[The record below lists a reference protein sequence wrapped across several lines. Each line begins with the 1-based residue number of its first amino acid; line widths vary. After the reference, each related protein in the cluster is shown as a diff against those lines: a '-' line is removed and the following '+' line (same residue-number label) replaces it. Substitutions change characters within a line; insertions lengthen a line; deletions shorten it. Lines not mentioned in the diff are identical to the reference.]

1 MDKYPQHKY
10 IMYKYPTD
18 LIFLYKIMYIL
29 SKKDEIKKRENILK
43 RNKFSFL

>member
-29 SKKDEIKKRENILK
+29 SKKDEIKKK
-43 RNKFSFL
+43 RKYFKEKQI